1 MNMKRLIPVTF
12 SLLLTGS
19 VYYGAQ
25 QWGKDVQQL
34 ELKSEVMDSE
44 EQGIHGA
51 LEYYSA
57 LRMNEAT
64 QTLNPEWI
72 QAAVAKADAM
82 SSVSKRLSKKIEWT
96 NMGPDNVGG
105 RIRAFLRNNK
115 KPNVWFAGG
124 VSGGLF
130 RSASYGN
137 SWTPIND
144 QQENLNVTCIA
155 QTPDG
160 KIYYG
165 TGEGGFTNLAG
176 TRNGSPAFLGGGVFA
191 SSDELGTQFDVVLQA
206 KDSRFQQ
213 CNSMVADPNAN
224 RIFVGTEVGLY
235 EIDFSGTTPV
245 VTRLA
250 GGAIKEIKIDP
261 NSTIWA
267 STSSGAVYK
276 KEATGTLATKN
287 IGYNSGGRTALAISP
302 DDPNYVYTLGSGSGA
317 NYGKLVA
324 LYRTTDGG
332 ENWEVL
338 MEGNSVNDV
347 FGPNSQGWYDNVISV
362 VPGNKNEVIFAGV
375 TMARWDAQNG
385 FREFGSTFGADW
397 NTSYVHADK
406 HLIDWDTTT
415 KPATCVI
422 GSDGGLY
429 RSQDL
434 STWTPINRGFTTLQL
449 YNVAA
454 NELGYVVGGAQDNGT
469 QLINFKGNAVNGQ
482 ESKTAFSIY
491 GGDGFDS
498 EFSKFDPNIVFMSTY
513 YGTVARSNNCGQS
526 SSTFF
531 DDRQPGTVQTDFNT
545 TFNLWE
551 VSETESRLYLA
562 KNSEVWMAKNP
573 TDFANP
579 VEWYLVAK
587 GLGSGRILE
596 MDYTPD
602 GDHLFIAK
610 SGTLYRV
617 DGLNSAEFTLDAN
630 PVASTISDGITTVQ
644 ISSSAFSGRVVTSV
658 NVNPSNPNHVILT
671 LGGYGNNSYILEST
685 NALDASPTFSNI
697 TGNLPSMP
705 VYDAVIDV
713 DDENRI
719 IIGTDLGIWATENG
733 GTSWEEAN
741 DGMAR
746 VPVFEIRGY
755 EWRPWEG
762 MVMYIG
768 THGRGYYR
776 STSLK
781 TSTKSIVKNSL
792 KANLSPNPV
801 VSSANINFESKVSGE
816 SNYSIYNINGKLI
829 SSVDFYANNGSNNIV
844 INTNDLKSGIYFIKV
859 NAANHASTTLKM
871 IKK

>member
-1 MNMKRLIPVTF
+1 
-12 SLLLTGS
+12 
-19 VYYGAQ
+19 
-25 QWGKDVQQL
+25 
-34 ELKSEVMDSE
+34 
-44 EQGIHGA
+44 
-51 LEYYSA
+51 
-57 LRMNEAT
+57 
-64 QTLNPEWI
+64 
-72 QAAVAKADAM
+72 
-82 SSVSKRLSKKIEWT
+82 
-96 NMGPDNVGG
+96 
-105 RIRAFLRNNK
+105 
-115 KPNVWFAGG
+115 
-124 VSGGLF
+124 
-130 RSASYGN
+130 
-137 SWTPIND
+137 
-144 QQENLNVTCIA
+144 
-155 QTPDG
+155 
-160 KIYYG
+160 
-165 TGEGGFTNLAG
+165 
-176 TRNGSPAFLGGGVFA
+176 
-191 SSDELGTQFDVVLQA
+191 
-206 KDSRFQQ
+206 
-213 CNSMVADPNAN
+213 
-224 RIFVGTEVGLY
+224 
-235 EIDFSGTTPV
+235 
-245 VTRLA
+245 
-250 GGAIKEIKIDP
+250 
-261 NSTIWA
+261 
-267 STSSGAVYK
+267 
-276 KEATGTLATKN
+276 
-287 IGYNSGGRTALAISP
+287 
-302 DDPNYVYTLGSGSGA
+302 
-317 NYGKLVA
+317 
-324 LYRTTDGG
+324 
-332 ENWEVL
+332 
-338 MEGNSVNDV
+338 
-347 FGPNSQGWYDNVISV
+347 
-362 VPGNKNEVIFAGV
+362 
-375 TMARWDAQNG
+375 
-385 FREFGSTFGADW
+385 
-397 NTSYVHADK
+397 
-406 HLIDWDTTT
+406 
-415 KPATCVI
+415 
-422 GSDGGLY
+422 
-429 RSQDL
+429 
-434 STWTPINRGFTTLQL
+434 
-449 YNVAA
+449 
-454 NELGYVVGGAQDNGT
+454 
-469 QLINFKGNAVNGQ
+469 
-482 ESKTAFSIY
+482 
-491 GGDGFDS
+491 
-498 EFSKFDPNIVFMSTY
+498 
-513 YGTVARSNNCGQS
+513 
-526 SSTFF
+526 
-531 DDRQPGTVQTDFNT
+531 
-545 TFNLWE
+545 
-551 VSETESRLYLA
+551 
-562 KNSEVWMAKNP
+562 MAKNP

-610 SGTLYRV
+610 SGALYRV